1 MNLHELKEMV
11 KEEYN
16 KFMYE
21 QEDDDKKDDAPKGD
35 DKDKG
40 DDKPK
45 SKDDKDKGTPK
56 KASTPKV
63 KAGKDDIGIG
73 GDEDPEKTLR
83 DIFNMLKDFFEG
95 DDKPAAKDDKPLD
108 PDMPAMPDIPGLDL
122 KEAFKKRKLSRK
134 RKGVKRTVM
143 VERFKKLANIIK

>member
-63 KAGKDDIGIG
+63 KAGKDDVAFVKLEQYDRRINMCDQDIK
-73 GDEDPEKTLR
+73 DYKEQIKYLRKKIAREQTRKDNIQKEK
-83 DIFNMLKDFFEG
+83 
-95 DDKPAAKDDKPLD
+95 LD
-108 PDMPAMPDIPGLDL
+108 CILEWDMDYKTIE
-122 KEAFKKRKLSRK
+122 K
-134 RKGVKRTVM
+134 
-143 VERFKKLANIIK
+143 

>member
-1 MNLHELKEMV
+1 MTLQELKKMIA
-11 KEEYN
+11 EEYTAYKKSIN
-16 KFMYE
+16 EQPDMPEMPGVAVSDNDIDATGGGNAEATLKDIYE
-21 QEDDDKKDDAPKGD
+21 
-35 DKDKG
+35 
-40 DDKPK
+40 
-45 SKDDKDKGTPK
+45 
-56 KASTPKV
+56 
-63 KAGKDDIGIG
+63 
-73 GDEDPEKTLR
+73 
-83 DIFNMLKDFFEG
+83 MLKDFFEG